1 MGVWQRLLRNVV
13 WNKGTT
19 CLSVVGR
26 VEYDAGLSVSARHGM
41 TVDCRHASGKSQAT
55 RNVVELTEA
64 ATQRIRTLL
73 ERRKHPGQECEE
85 YIRLG
90 VKRRGCN
97 GLAYTL
103 NYDVEKKRFD
113 EEIVTSDGVRLL
125 IDAGAVMHVL
135 GTRMDFVEDDVRSEF
150 VFMNPNA
157 SGTCGCGESFTTAM
171 DEFKKE

>member
-1 MGVWQRLLRNVV
+1 MEMM
-13 WNKGTT
+13 KK
-19 CLSVVGR
+19 
-26 VEYDAGLSVSARHGM
+26 
-41 TVDCRHASGKSQAT
+41 KST
-55 RNVVELTEA
+55 KKSVVELTEA
-64 ATQRIRTLL
+64 ASERIRELL
-73 ERRKHPGQECEE
+73 ARRRQTGEDPEE

-113 EEIVTSDGVRLL
+113 EEIQSNGVRLL

-157 SGTCGCGESFTTAM
+157 SGTCGCGESFTTAS